1 MCGGRGT
8 MSETR
13 SLTYPAAEHQGVR
26 PWLMGAI
33 GCVLAS
39 AIVLGGGS
47 RIVMRVTAIIADPEF
62 LGTTT
67 TGGNT
72 IGRITLAG
80 SIGLVWLGAL
90 GGLPLAAVYLV
101 ARRWLPRQPLI
112 RGLWFGLLT
121 MGVFGNLLVGDTE
134 AGTADFRFA
143 DPAPQLAMYGTM
155 FLLFGLV
162 GSSWAERLGKGLPE
176 PRPSTRGYVVLGVVT
191 IAGVATIAVDVATL
205 LG

>member
-1 MCGGRGT
+1 
-8 MSETR
+8 MSGAR
-13 SLTYPAAEHQGVR
+13 STTQPAGEHQGVR

-39 AIVLGGGS
+39 ALVLGGGS
-47 RIVMRVTAIIADPEF
+47 RIVMRVTAVIAEPEF

-72 IGRITLAG
+72 VGRITFAG
-80 SIGLVWLGAL
+80 TIGLVWLGAL
-90 GGLPLAAVYLV
+90 GGLPLAAAYLV
-101 ARRWLPRQPLI
+101 ARRWLPRQALI

-143 DPAPQLAMYGTM
+143 DPAPQLAMFGTM

-162 GSSWAERLGKGLPE
+162 ASWWAERLGMGLPE
-176 PRPSTRGYVVLGVVT
+176 PRPSTTGYVVLAVVT
-191 IAGVATIAVDVATL
+191 IAGIATIAGDVATL

>member
-1 MCGGRGT
+1 MSDAGT
-8 MSETR
+8 LAQQADDR
-13 SLTYPAAEHQGVR
+13 QGVR
-26 PWLMGAI
+26 PWLLAAL

-39 AIVLGGGS
+39 ALVLGGGS
-47 RIVMRVTAIIADPEF
+47 RIVMRVTALIAGPGF
-62 LGTTT
+62 HGTTT

-72 IGRITLAG
+72 VGQITFAG

-90 GGLPLAAVYLV
+90 GGLPLAAAYLV

-162 GSSWAERLGKGLPE
+162 GSSWAERLGRGLPE
-176 PRPSTRGYVVLGVVT
+176 PRPSTTGYVVLGVVT
-191 IAGVATIAVDVATL
+191 IGGVATIAGDVATL
-205 LG
+205 LW

>member
-1 MCGGRGT
+1 MSDAGT
-8 MSETR
+8 LAQQGDER
-13 SLTYPAAEHQGVR
+13 QGVR
-26 PWLMGAI
+26 PWLMGAL

-39 AIVLGGGS
+39 ALVLGGGA
-47 RIVMRVTAIIADPEF
+47 RIVMRVTALIADPEF
-62 LGTTT
+62 IGTTT

-72 IGRITLAG
+72 VGRVTFAG
-80 SIGLVWLGAL
+80 SIGLVWIGAL
-90 GGLPLAAVYLV
+90 GGLPLAVAYLV
-101 ARRWLPRQPLI
+101 ARRWLPRQPFV

-162 GSSWAERLGKGLPE
+162 GSSWAERLGRGLPE
-176 PRPSTRGYVVLGVVT
+176 PRPTTTGYVVLGVIT
-191 IAGVATIAVDVATL
+191 LGGVATIAGDVATL
-205 LG
+205 LE

>member
-1 MCGGRGT
+1 
-8 MSETR
+8 
-13 SLTYPAAEHQGVR
+13 
-26 PWLMGAI
+26 MGAI

-39 AIVLGGGS
+39 ALVLGGGS

-62 LGTTT
+62 IGTPT

-72 IGRITLAG
+72 IGRITFAG

-90 GGLPLAAVYLV
+90 GGVPLAVAYLV
-101 ARRWLPRQPLI
+101 ARRWLPRQPLF
-112 RGLWFGLLT
+112 RGIWFGLLT

-143 DPAPQLAMYGTM
+143 DPAPQLVMYGTM

-162 GSSWAERLGKGLPE
+162 GSSWAERLGRGLPE
-176 PRPSTRGYVVLGVVT
+176 PRPSTTGYVVLGVVT
-191 IAGVATIAVDVATL
+191 IAGVATIAGDVATL

>member
-1 MCGGRGT
+1 
-8 MSETR
+8 MSGAR
-13 SLTYPAAEHQGVR
+13 SLTQQADDRQGVR
-26 PWLMGAI
+26 PWLIAAL

-39 AIVLGGGS
+39 ALVLGGGS
-47 RIVMRVTAIIADPEF
+47 RIVMRVTAIIADPAF

-90 GGLPLAAVYLV
+90 GGLPLAAAYLV

-112 RGLWFGLLT
+112 RGLWFGLLV
-121 MGVFGNLLVGDTE
+121 MGVFGNLLVADSE
-134 AGTADFRFA
+134 AEGRDFLIA
-143 DPAPQLAMYGTM
+143 DPAPQLAMYSTM

-162 GSSWAERLGKGLPE
+162 GSSWAERLGRGLPV
-176 PRPSTRGYVVLGVVT
+176 PRPTTTGSVVLGVIT
-191 IAGVATIAVDVATL
+191 IAGVATIAGPVTTL

>member
-1 MCGGRGT
+1 
-8 MSETR
+8 MSEEDSPTP
-13 SLTYPAAEHQGVR
+13 PAGEHLGVR

-33 GCVLAS
+33 GFVLAS
-39 AIVLGGGS
+39 ALVLGGGS
-47 RIVMRVTAIIADPEF
+47 RIIMRVTAIIADPEF

-72 IGRITLAG
+72 VGRITLAG
-80 SIGLVWLGAL
+80 SIGLVWIGAL
-90 GGLPLAAVYLV
+90 GGLPLAAAYLV
-101 ARRWLPRQPLI
+101 ARRWLPRQRLL

-155 FLLFGLV
+155 FLLFGVV
-162 GSSWAERLGKGLPE
+162 GSLWAESLGRGLPE
-176 PRPSTRGYVVLGVVT
+176 PRPSTKGYGVLGVIT
-191 IAGVATIAVDVATL
+191 IGGVATIAGDVATL